1 MIQPPRRDHPGAIQH
16 QKYITMTIPH
26 ITAVLAMSA
35 DGKISDAGRS
45 GMHLGSSVDRA
56 HLEAQ
61 VAAVD
66 GVLMGAG
73 TLRSEGAAMG
83 VYADRLLAER
93 TARGQSPQPVQ
104 IICSASGH
112 LDPNWRFFRQA
123 LPRWLLT
130 TVDGAKYWGDRP
142 GFDRVVVVPPIHH
155 DLIDFAGQV
164 GTIKPDPTP
173 NVASPVGT
181 SATRGASRSTGGRGA
196 IAWSVALPLLR
207 QAGLR
212 RLALL
217 GGGTLVSS
225 IAAAGALQELW
236 LTVCPILVGGGR
248 SPTPCDGDG
257 FLTQVA
263 PRLQLLNCQVVGQEV
278 FLHYRVQNHH
288 HAMSYEL

>member
-1 MIQPPRRDHPGAIQH
+1 
-16 QKYITMTIPH
+16 MTIPH

-35 DGKISDAGRS
+35 DGKISDVGRT
-45 GMHLGSSVDRA
+45 GVHLGSRADRA

-73 TLRSEGAAMG
+73 TLRSEGVAMG
-83 VYADRLLAER
+83 VYADCLLAER
-93 TARGQSPQPVQ
+93 AARGQAPQPVQ
-104 IICSASGH
+104 IICSASGN
-112 LDPNWRFFRQA
+112 LDPTWRFFRQS

-130 TVDGAKYWGDRP
+130 TAAGAQRWGDRP
-142 GFDRVVVVPPIHH
+142 GFDRVVVVPPVPS
-155 DLIDFAGQV
+155 DLIDFAAQV
-164 GTIKPDPTP
+164 GTITSNLAP
-173 NVASPVGT
+173 ASPDSVSARGT
-181 SATRGASRSTGGRGA
+181 LEAGGASGEPGA
-196 IAWSVALPLLR
+196 IAWSVALPLLS

-225 IAAAGALQELW
+225 IAAAGALRELW
-236 LTVCPILVGGGR
+236 LTVCPILLGGGR

-263 PRLQLLNCQVVGQEV
+263 PRLQLLDCQVVDQEV
-278 FLHYRVQNHH
+278 FLHYRVQALDDDMTND
-288 HAMSYEL
+288 MTRET